1 MHFLPESPRILA
13 ARGHKDQA
21 RAVLRKVYSGASDE
35 IIELKLRILD
45 VSTAEM
51 TKLNNQYSL
60 RQRITILWTHKPY
73 RRAILAV
80 SGIQAFGQLTGY
92 NSLVRSSLLL
102 FFSRAAMLKRLT
114 LPPFPH
120 PSPISCITLV
130 PCSVSLASQMR
141 RSPVSSRLEVTHFA
155 SSSVRL
161 S

>member
-45 VSTAEM
+45 VTTAEM

-60 RQRITILWTHKPY
+60 RQRLTILWTHKPY

-92 NSLVRSSLLL
+92 NSLVRSSLLS
-102 FFSRAAMLKRLT
+102 FFSRAAML
-114 LPPFPH
+114 
-120 PSPISCITLV
+120 
-130 PCSVSLASQMR
+130 
-141 RSPVSSRLEVTHFA
+141 
-155 SSSVRL
+155 
-161 S
+161 